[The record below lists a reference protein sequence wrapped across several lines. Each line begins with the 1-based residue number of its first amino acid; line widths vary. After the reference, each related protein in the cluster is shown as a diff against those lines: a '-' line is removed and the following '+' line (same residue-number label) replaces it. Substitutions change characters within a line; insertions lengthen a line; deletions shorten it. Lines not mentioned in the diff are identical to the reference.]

1 MKNTSRP
8 NPILHLPG
16 AVVVVALLLLGLPHG
31 AWAQS
36 RMFSQMLDD
45 ASPLLRSGSQ
55 GYLGVNLADVD
66 QEKAHELKLK
76 EVRGAIITL
85 IDHDAPAGHI
95 GLHINDVVLKL
106 NGQQIEG
113 AEQLRRILREIPA
126 GHKVVIEISRDGA
139 LMTLS
144 TELADRHAM
153 EQEIWNRLGNE
164 TADLP
169 PMPAMGMMGGGGSG
183 GGSMTGG
190 FHMPSF
196 HSSIKVGVVVEPLTS
211 QMADYLGV
219 PNGVMVKQV
228 SRKSAAA
235 TAGLRPFDVILRVGS
250 ESINTLS
257 DWDRALRANQ
267 DRSVQITILRD
278 KKTQTLILP
287 VESKHHG

>member
-1 MKNTSRP
+1 
-8 NPILHLPG
+8 
-16 AVVVVALLLLGLPHG
+16 
-31 AWAQS
+31 
-36 RMFSQMLDD
+36 
-45 ASPLLRSGSQ
+45 
-55 GYLGVNLADVD
+55 
-66 QEKAHELKLK
+66 
-76 EVRGAIITL
+76 
-85 IDHDAPAGHI
+85 
-95 GLHINDVVLKL
+95 
-106 NGQQIEG
+106 
-113 AEQLRRILREIPA
+113 
-126 GHKVVIEISRDGA
+126 
-139 LMTLS
+139 
-144 TELADRHAM
+144 
-153 EQEIWNRLGNE
+153 
-164 TADLP
+164 
-169 PMPAMGMMGGGGSG
+169 
-183 GGSMTGG
+183 MTGG